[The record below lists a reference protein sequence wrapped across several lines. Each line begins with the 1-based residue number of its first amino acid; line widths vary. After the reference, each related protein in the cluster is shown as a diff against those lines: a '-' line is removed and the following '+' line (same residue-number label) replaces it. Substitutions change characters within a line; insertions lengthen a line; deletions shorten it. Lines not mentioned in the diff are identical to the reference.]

1 MRGGRGCAE
10 CGAPGGR
17 DRRPRGRQ
25 GETKTEQEKSEKGAR
40 IPRPHGASVLPRL
53 TRRSHPSLS
62 SGHHCPSPGAGVGEA
77 GGGHRAPGLSVPRP
91 LPLRSQPGL
100 RCCPR
105 CLGSGAAHHTG
116 GRREGEI
123 PKEASGKLPTL
134 APRRGPSLPPEPALP
149 FSVSEPCQLW
159 TSDVPWGWGGAEGP
173 VPGSSLICLACEK
186 CPLPDS
192 RCVGRRVQRREMT
205 QISGLRVRGQ
215 LM

>member
-1 MRGGRGCAE
+1 MRSVGHLGGGTE
-10 CGAPGGR
+10 DPEE
-17 DRRPRGRQ
+17 DRERPRQSKKSQRKEPASQ
-25 GETKTEQEKSEKGAR
+25 DPTE
-40 IPRPHGASVLPRL
+40 PSVLPRL